1 MKRISYGFGSLAL
14 VLGCV
19 VAPGCKSEIP
29 VDDPGENPAALAP
42 RGIIRGTVTYV
53 GPGPCIKNGHVE
65 GAMVFLAFD
74 SANPP
79 PPDGLASTAL
89 NFATVPGERLF
100 YNVPRPATGPGSTK
114 QPNDA
119 YCPPIDAPPI
129 TASAEW
135 TMTQMGAGRYQ
146 IRAFYSRQNR
156 FNPLFNFANLP
167 LAGDVAGGV
176 LADLRDPLPKYGVV
190 EVGVPVTLDPK
201 RCPDPAKDDAFCKA
215 RRADAEAG
223 KLEIPELGFL
233 REGVSAVVGRTLLSN
248 RPFFHID
255 YAGSTSYDVLNDVVG
270 AAKDFGAD
278 WAGQRKMLT
287 GEDMRAL
294 GMIAFPQ
301 DHLSTSQTNS
311 LDPGT
316 GAVCLGNKDPSCDL
330 FKFAQASFPQIKF
343 RFGLPGKE
351 GKTGPGADLF
361 LAKLAK
367 PSDPFFADRV
377 RPFYGIDPWEFAES
391 PTAPIPSSGSFMLT
405 RNFTATGEPEILRDN
420 KTLEETAKIAELF
433 PSVVLAK
440 LAEDGEGN
448 ILQPPRSQ
456 TDPVVVIQT
465 ITLRNWPGT
474 EQGSMKASSEGD
486 VAGGGLTNA
495 AGSAPDPNHPLATR
509 TGFES
514 VDTFT
519 AMVRPSVVCIHPQV
533 DLRGTLVTPVRTDPN
548 PDNIGAA
555 LVEPANIYRTRGNRV
570 KDIRFGCL
578 PPGHYAVNV
587 VYPTGQAWSFPNLS
601 GHCSYDARF
610 RPNEDCMVPF
620 ADPNQHIGQAQPGLK
635 DLPGF
640 PAVPKFDPAKG
651 FPFRPLLTSQMLYQ
665 TNPDG
670 TLKTF
675 TDVNGAVHPLPQVVE
690 VRPSPRCGSYK
701 VETDAPCG
709 ADAECGPHAYTGIC
723 MAGPGNRKFCDLNA
737 DGKINVNKQG
747 QGVQVWVNNPVNE
760 DTALDTDAISPKSAN
775 GLLDDGEDQNGNGKL
790 DMRVPNVCSLPLAK
804 WASLPDPVRT
814 K

>member
-1 MKRISYGFGSLAL
+1 MRISYGFGSLAL

-19 VAPGCKSEIP
+19 VAPACKSELP
-29 VDDPGENPAALAP
+29 VDDPSDNPAVLGP

-53 GPGPCIKNGHVE
+53 GPGPCIKNGQVE

-74 SANPP
+74 AANPP

-114 QPNDA
+114 EPNTS

-129 TASAEW
+129 TASADW
-135 TMTQMGAGRYQ
+135 TLTQMAAGRYQ
-146 IRAFYSRQNR
+146 VRAFYSRQNR

-176 LADLRDPLPKYGVV
+176 LADPRDPVPRFGVV
-190 EVGVPVTLDPK
+190 EVGVPITVDPA
-201 RCPDPAKDDAFCKA
+201 RCPDPAKDDAFCKQ
-215 RRADAEAG
+215 RRADAAAG

-233 REGVSAVVGRTLLSN
+233 REGVSAIVGRTLLSN

-255 YAGSTSYDVLNDVVG
+255 YAGSTSFEVLTDTVA

-278 WAGQRKMLT
+278 WLAQRKMLA
-287 GEDMRAL
+287 GDEVRAL

-301 DHLSTSQTNS
+301 DHLSTSQTNQ
-311 LDPGT
+311 LEGT
-316 GAVCLGNKDPSCDL
+316 NVCLVNKDPSCDL

-343 RFGLPGKE
+343 RFGLPGKD
-351 GKTGPGADLF
+351 GKTSPGNDLF

-367 PSDPFFADRV
+367 PSDPFSAERV
-377 RPFYGIDPWEFAES
+377 RPFYGIDPWEFVES
-391 PTAPIPSSGSFMLT
+391 TTAPIPTSGSFFLT
-405 RNFTATGEPEILRDN
+405 RNFNAEGKPEILRDN
-420 KTLEETAKIAELF
+420 KSLEDTAKIAELF

-474 EQGSMKASSEGD
+474 EQGSMKATSEGE
-486 VAGGGLTNA
+486 VAGGGLTDA
-495 AGSAPDPNHPLATR
+495 SGAAPDPSHPLASR
-509 TGFES
+509 SGFELT
-514 VDTFT
+514 DTFT
-519 AMVRPSVVCIHPQV
+519 ALVRPSVVCIHPQV
-533 DLRGTLVTPVRTDPN
+533 DLRGTLVTPVKSDPN
-548 PDNIGAA
+548 PENIGVP
-555 LVEPANIYRTRGNRV
+555 LVEPANIFRTRGNRV
-570 KDIRFGCL
+570 KDINFGCL

-610 RPNEDCMVPF
+610 RPNEECMVPF
-620 ADPNQHIGQAQPGLK
+620 ADPNLHLGQAQPGLK
-635 DLPGF
+635 ELPGF
-640 PAVPKFDPAKG
+640 PAVGPFDPAKG
-651 FPFRPLLTSQMLYQ
+651 FPLRPLLASQMLYQ

-675 TDVNGAVHPLPQVVE
+675 TDVNGAVRPLPQVVE
-690 VRPSPRCGSYK
+690 VRPSPRCGSYQI
-701 VETDAPCG
+701 ETDATCG
-709 ADAECGPHAYTGIC
+709 ADAECGPHAYAGVC
-723 MAGPGNRKFCDLNA
+723 MAGPAGKKYCDLNA
-737 DGKINVNKQG
+737 DGKINVNAQG
-747 QGVQVWVNNPVNE
+747 QGVRVWVNNPVNE
-760 DTALDTDAISPKSAN
+760 DTAFADDESSPKNAN
-775 GLLDDGEDQNGNGKL
+775 GLLDDGEDVNANGKL
-790 DMRVPNVCSLPLAK
+790 DLRVPNVCSLPLAK
-804 WASLPDPVRT
+804 WTGLIDPKQQV